1 MILPL
6 LLALASVT
14 PISHS
19 NGMLVSGTSA
29 ERVQIGFYNF
39 RRNRVQV
46 LFNKRQIVNKITFAP
61 ERGDR
66 SGISGFALVQIS
78 GCGTLTVIVGKKSV
92 SQEFC
97 AGRSAKSIR
106 IDAGPPLKIT
116 LLQTFQGND

>member
-6 LLALASVT
+6 LLTLAST
-14 PISHS
+14 
-19 NGMLVSGTSA
+19 TSIDRTTNMA
-29 ERVQIGFYNF
+29 ALQPTSDRVQIGFYNF
-39 RRNRVQV
+39 RGNRVQV

-78 GCGTLTVIVGKKSV
+78 GCGTLTVIAGKKSV

-116 LLQTFQGND
+116 LLQTFQGID

>member
-6 LLALASVT
+6 LLSVASAGSINGSANALT
-14 PISHS
+14 LQP
-19 NGMLVSGTSA
+19 SA
-29 ERVQIGFYNF
+29 DRVQIGFYNF
-39 RRNRVQV
+39 RGNRVRV

-78 GCGTLTVIVGKKSV
+78 GCGILTVIAGKKSV

-116 LLQTFQGND
+116 LLQTFQGID